1 MIFVHILAG
10 DKSVM
15 PLLVKLDELQ
25 LLLDGIGSQ
34 GVNVMLTFETEKD
47 IETAVKIADQYR

>member
-47 IETAVKIADQYR
+47 IETAIKIADQYR

>member
-15 PLLVKLDELQ
+15 TLLVKLDALQ

-47 IETAVKIADQYR
+47 IETAIKIADQYR